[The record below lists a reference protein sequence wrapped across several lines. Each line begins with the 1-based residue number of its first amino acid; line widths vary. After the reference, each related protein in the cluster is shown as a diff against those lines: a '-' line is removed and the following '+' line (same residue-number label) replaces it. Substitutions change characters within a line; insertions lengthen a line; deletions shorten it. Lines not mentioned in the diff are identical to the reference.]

1 MNSAVVDFLVHGV
14 LPHLHC
20 LLLVALRCFEPCF
33 DRAEQVVSHGLAPHM
48 VPFQKSELSFYLALP
63 PGKQFGKG
71 SLRSKLVARRCLL
84 RAVGAFSAYV
94 YLRSMRAMDLVA

>member
-1 MNSAVVDFLVHGV
+1 MAHLRQTLIHSSSQSVVDFLY
-14 LPHLHC
+14 
-20 LLLVALRCFEPCF
+20 
-33 DRAEQVVSHGLAPHM
+33 DI
-48 VPFQKSELSFYLALP
+48 LP

-84 RAVGAFSAYV
+84 RAVGASGFDV